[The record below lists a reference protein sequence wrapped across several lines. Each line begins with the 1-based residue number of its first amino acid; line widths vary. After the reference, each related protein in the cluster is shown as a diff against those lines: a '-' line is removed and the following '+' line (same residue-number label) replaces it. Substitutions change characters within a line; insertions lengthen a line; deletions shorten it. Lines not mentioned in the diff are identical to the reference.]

1 MAAIELRSF
10 PFSEQALYSV
20 LENPHTN
27 RAEIA
32 SRAHARY
39 LFHYLSELH
48 AGSIIS
54 ESPYI
59 DGDYLDDF
67 ATYYVRCFTP
77 YLNHCK
83 RLHFFVGAFA
93 HENLTKITSGAL
105 AKEDLGRL
113 QQEYLGFIV
122 ARPLPQ
128 AVIGRTALKTFD
140 GDKNRRHYPCLRL
153 YRANL
158 VGIQL
163 SVESLAFQEQDTVLA
178 ACATVA
184 LWTSFQKTAD
194 LFGSTA
200 PSPAVITRASQAI
213 HLGRSFPSQGLSV
226 LEICTAIRHVGLEP
240 ELFDL
245 QHTPPVPL
253 VSLLYSYLR
262 FGLPIILVANVPGG
276 LHAITLNGYS
286 LRNDPVRTTEI
297 IGDKPAIPMNG
308 LRIDKFYGHDDQ
320 LGPFCR
326 LVVQDAPANSPY
338 PIQFL
343 REGTIAHPIAVIIPV
358 YNKVRLTF
366 LDVQM
371 WISRI
376 HQVLKILVRPTS
388 TVEWNIGLLFSND
401 YKRAVR
407 ESELLSDDLKRAI
420 VMSALPRFVWYC
432 ALSVDGRIVV
442 DFIIDATGLAR
453 SFPVYLIAWRDA
465 SLAAAMVKLM
475 NVASLEKTLRGIFSD
490 RFFDFL
496 KSSLRDG
503 LPVTRI
509 F

>member
-1 MAAIELRSF
+1 MPAALRRF
-10 PFSEQALYSV
+10 LGGAPFRGRMMMLAGRSSRLAGKPLPRPFQ
-20 LENPHTN
+20 LESRKPNSMN
-27 RAEIA
+27 SA
-32 SRAHARY
+32 SMTP
-39 LFHYLSELH
+39 
-48 AGSIIS
+48 GSTKLRR
-54 ESPYI
+54 EKL
-59 DGDYLDDF
+59 GF
-67 ATYYVRCFTP
+67 AT
-77 YLNHCK
+77 H
-83 RLHFFVGAFA
+83 
-93 HENLTKITSGAL
+93 S
-105 AKEDLGRL
+105 
-113 QQEYLGFIV
+113 
-122 ARPLPQ
+122 
-128 AVIGRTALKTFD
+128 
-140 GDKNRRHYPCLRL
+140 
-153 YRANL
+153 
-158 VGIQL
+158 
-163 SVESLAFQEQDTVLA
+163 
-178 ACATVA
+178 
-184 LWTSFQKTAD
+184 WTW
-194 LFGSTA
+194 
-200 PSPAVITRASQAI
+200 
-213 HLGRSFPSQGLSV
+213 
-226 LEICTAIRHVGLEP
+226 
-240 ELFDL
+240 
-245 QHTPPVPL
+245 
-253 VSLLYSYLR
+253 
-262 FGLPIILVANVPGG
+262 LPIILVANVPGG

-366 LDVQM
+366 LDDQM